1 MAWIA
6 ALGVVLGVLNVI
18 TAVQAD
24 DSYLD
29 AIFGWISSTA
39 ACAAIF
45 ASEMERRGE

>member
-1 MAWIA
+1 MSRLAWIA

-29 AIFGWISSTA
+29 AIF
-39 ACAAIF
+39 